1 MNDHTTPEEESAR
14 EPMGPTNERSERRAL
29 ITKQLTSVDRLIWW
43 MNRIAIGMIVV
54 SLTATVVIL
63 ALRDDPL
70 PGRARHTGKALVKSE
85 FNLVNHLGQRVTQKD
100 FAGRWQL
107 VFFGFTYCP
116 DVCPTTLAS
125 MGKVIDDL
133 GKDADK
139 VAPIFITVDPLRD
152 TPKILAEYVTAIHPK
167 LIGLTGTPDEIKAAA
182 KAFRIYYSKVDK
194 EDAPDGY
201 LMDHSGYIYL
211 MTPKGAY
218 EAVFTEKSDPPVVI
232 AESIRQRL

>member
-1 MNDHTTPEEESAR
+1 MNDRTPPKDYSGGD
-14 EPMGPTNERSERRAL
+14 PMGTNEHGERRAL
-29 ITKQLTSVDRLIWW
+29 TTQQLSSVDRLIWW
-43 MNRIAIGMIVV
+43 MNRIALGMIVV
-54 SLTATVVIL
+54 SLAAAVVIL
-63 ALRDDPL
+63 ALRDDSL
-70 PGRARHTGKALVKSE
+70 PGRTQHIGEALVKSE

-100 FAGRWQL
+100 FSGRWQL

-139 VAPIFITVDPLRD
+139 VAPLFITVDPLRD

-182 KAFRIYYSKVDK
+182 KAFRIYYSKVNK

-211 MTPKGAY
+211 MTPKGVY
-218 EAVFTEKSDPPVVI
+218 EAVFTAKSDPPEKI
-232 AESIRQRL
+232 AVAIKQRL